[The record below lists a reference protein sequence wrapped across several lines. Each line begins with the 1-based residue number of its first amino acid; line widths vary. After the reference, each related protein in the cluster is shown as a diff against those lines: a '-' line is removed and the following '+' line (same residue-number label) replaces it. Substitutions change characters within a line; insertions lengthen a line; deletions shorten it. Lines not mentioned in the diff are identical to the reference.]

1 MGQLIV
7 PITYLCRKNQFMTF
21 ERSESLRFNY
31 YDIFFS
37 YYFNN
42 EIACAKM
49 IHDHMLVYLYSGQLI
64 LEEDGNEIV
73 VNKNQCVFLRR
84 DNRVNMNK
92 LPKDGEQFQAIF
104 MMFKRNFLREFYQ
117 NLDKKELPLEV
128 EKLKPSVIRLPQTP
142 DIESLFHSMMPY
154 FDSDKE
160 PSKELMQLK
169 LHEGVYS
176 LLSIDKRFYPALFD
190 FTEPWKIDILDYLE
204 DNYMFDL
211 SVEQI
216 AGFTGRSLASFKRDF
231 KKISL
236 LSPQRWLMDKR
247 LKVAHDKIRNENRK
261 ISDVYLEVGFKNLS
275 HFSNAY
281 KKQFGTAP
289 SK

>member
-1 MGQLIV
+1 
-7 PITYLCRKNQFMTF
+7 MTF
-21 ERSESLRFNY
+21 ERSESLKFNY
-31 YDIFFS
+31 HDIFFS

-42 EIACAKM
+42 ERSCTQM
-49 IHDHMLVYLYSGQLI
+49 IHDHMLVYVYSGEI
-64 LEEDGNEIV
+64 VLEENGKQTVIYKGE
-73 VNKNQCVFLRR
+73 CAFLRR
-84 DNRVNMNK
+84 DNRVKMTK
-92 LPKDGEQFQAIF
+92 QPLGEEQFQAIF
-104 MMFKRNFLREFYQ
+104 MIFKRNFLRDFY
-117 NLDKKELPLEV
+117 KKLEKKGLPIEV
-128 EKLKPSVIRLPQTP
+128 EKHKPSVIKLPHAT
-142 DIESLFHSMMPY
+142 DIESLFHSMKPY

-160 PSKELMQLK
+160 PVKELMQLK
-169 LHEGVYS
+169 LQEGVYS
-176 LLSIDKRFYPALFD
+176 LLSIDKAFYPALFD

-231 KKISL
+231 KKISD
-236 LSPQRWLMDKR
+236 LSPQKWLIEKR

-261 ISDVYLEVGFKNLS
+261 VSDVYLEVGFKNLS

-281 KKQFGTAP
+281 KRQFGNAP